1 LIVIETEANS
11 GGANEAAAL
20 GGSSSADIDSMLS
33 DLIEAKMALAH
44 TALELEDERQ
54 KSKQLRLQINKL
66 DKSGDNNP
74 VVQPTKKKN
83 FFG

>member
-11 GGANEAAAL
+11 GGVNEAAA
-20 GGSSSADIDSMLS
+20 SSSADIDSMLS

>member
-1 LIVIETEANS
+1 MSVKS
-11 GGANEAAAL
+11 V
-20 GGSSSADIDSMLS
+20 ADVDSMLS

-54 KSKQLRLQINKL
+54 KSKQLRSQINKQ
-66 DKSGDNNP
+66 DKSSEP
-74 VVQPTKKKN
+74 VPPAKKKN